1 MTFMTPSRGRDG
13 SAVPLSRSLSRHA
26 NELYDDSRLM
36 PMLRQLIRTSCDL
49 GGAIGGS
56 VSLVNDTE
64 GHYTKVAEYGT
75 ACRLGQSFP
84 LDEGV
89 TGRVLRQRGPV
100 VLESYREIASGHLKA
115 GHPAAEGAVVAVPIW
130 WRADIVAVNVV
141 FAGMARAFSVGEIDD
156 LELVTQVVA
165 PGLITAVDR
174 EMPHQSVTRRKALE
188 PVIAVPDNDPVASV
202 NDIVAGL
209 IELTQRA
216 SGLAGPV
223 GSALEM
229 KVLGDTA
236 QPRLLFRPEARQDSP
251 EPAWHELVDEGNG
264 VHAVASAEFAP
275 EQGPASPLSVREH
288 EVVALLA
295 QGHSYRSI
303 AAELFLSPKTVEK
316 HVAAIL
322 RKTRVSTATA
332 AVVTCLQ
339 RGWL

>member
-1 MTFMTPSRGRDG
+1 MPPSHRWDG
-13 SAVPLSRSLSRHA
+13 STGQASQSLSRHA
-26 NELYDDSRLM
+26 NELYDDARLM
-36 PMLRQLIRTSCDL
+36 PMLRQLIRTSCGL
-49 GGAIGGS
+49 GGAMGGS
-56 VSLVNDTE
+56 VSLVD
-64 GHYTKVAEYGT
+64 GQAGRYTKVAEYGT

-89 TGRVLRQRGPV
+89 TGQVLSRRGPV
-100 VLESYREIASGHLKA
+100 VLESYREIASGHLKV

-141 FAGMARAFSVGEIDD
+141 FAGVARAFTVGEIDD

-174 EMPHQSVTRRKALE
+174 EMPDQSAFRRRAE
-188 PVIAVPDNDPVASV
+188 RVPVPAPVPGEDSVASV

-216 SGLAGPV
+216 SGLGQTT
-223 GSALEM
+223 GSGMEM
-229 KVLGDTA
+229 KILGNDEK
-236 QPRLLFRPEARQDSP
+236 PRLLFRPDGP
-251 EPAWHELVDEGNG
+251 ERAAEMAWQELVDEGDG
-264 VHAVASAEFAP
+264 VLAVPSTELDP
-275 EQGPASPLSVREH
+275 EPRPASPLSVREH
-288 EVVALLA
+288 EVVVLLA

-322 RKTRVSTATA
+322 RKTGVGTATA

-339 RGWL
+339 HGWL

>member
-1 MTFMTPSRGRDG
+1 MTPSQRWDG
-13 SAVPLSRSLSRHA
+13 SAGQASHSLSRHA
-26 NELYDDSRLM
+26 SELYDDARLM
-36 PMLRQLIRTSCDL
+36 PMLRQLIRTSCGL
-49 GGAIGGS
+49 GGAMGGS
-56 VSLVNDTE
+56 VSLVD
-64 GHYTKVAEYGT
+64 GQAGRYTKVAEYGT

-89 TGRVLRQRGPV
+89 TGQVLNRRGPV
-100 VLESYREIASGHLKA
+100 VLESYRQLTSGHLKV

-141 FAGMARAFSVGEIDD
+141 FAGMARSFSVEEVDD

-174 EMPHQSVTRRKALE
+174 ELPDRSRARPRGPSE
-188 PVIAVPDNDPVASV
+188 PPIAAPAADDTVASV

-209 IELTQRA
+209 IELTHRA
-216 SGLAGPV
+216 SGLDSSA

-229 KVLGDTA
+229 KILGDDA
-236 QPRLLFRPEARQDSP
+236 QPRLLFRPDAHHRAPESP
-251 EPAWHELVDEGNG
+251 WQELVDEGD
-264 VHAVASAEFAP
+264 AVLAVPSAEFASEP
-275 EQGPASPLSVREH
+275 MTASPLTAREQ

-322 RKTRVSTATA
+322 RKTRGSTATA